1 MSALTSERMKRLN
14 KLFSEFKSMIERE
27 DFDNILVVCHASP
40 DGDAVGSAWGLAH
53 VLKSLGK
60 KATAYCTDQPA
71 KCFRVAGEVS
81 LPEKV
86 EHVITVDTASSA
98 MLGDFPYLGL
108 VDCAVDHHLVNTVSA
123 PLKIVSSDSAA
134 CAEIIYSLALSL
146 GFVPDE
152 YFAECIYTGIATD
165 TGCFKYSNVTA
176 ETFEIASALMR
187 VVPRGFSELN
197 KVLFDTSSMRKLR
210 MEAYAV
216 EHTELLYD
224 GRAAF
229 TAVTLE
235 VKKSLEAD
243 HDDCDNIINIV
254 RTIEGVEIALVAKEK
269 EPGYFKVSVR
279 SEDGFD
285 AAAFCSL
292 FGGGGHRKAAGCSLR
307 GSVGEVRDALV
318 KALGEA
324 LA

>member
-1 MSALTSERMKRLN
+1 MDIFESIKSTIDTSQSIVLIPHTN
-14 KLFSEFKSMIERE
+14 
-27 DFDNILVVCHASP
+27 A
-40 DGDAVGSAWGLAH
+40 DGDATGSCFALAMF
-53 VLKSLGK
+53 LQKLGK
-60 KATAYCTDQPA
+60 SVDVVFEEFPRLSSVVYHDFIVYEGKKRDYDLSVAVDCADKGRMGNRAELFCGKTICIDHHKTNGNIADINYVESQSSSTGELVFELISHINPSLLDKATAEPIYMA
-71 KCFRVAGEVS
+71 
-81 LPEKV
+81 
-86 EHVITVDTASSA
+86 ISA
-98 MLGDFPYLGL
+98 
-108 VDCAVDHHLVNTVSA
+108 
-123 PLKIVSSDSAA
+123 
-134 CAEIIYSLALSL
+134 
-146 GFVPDE
+146 
-152 YFAECIYTGIATD
+152 D

-210 MEAYAV
+210 MEAYSV

-285 AAAFCSL
+285 AAAFCSR